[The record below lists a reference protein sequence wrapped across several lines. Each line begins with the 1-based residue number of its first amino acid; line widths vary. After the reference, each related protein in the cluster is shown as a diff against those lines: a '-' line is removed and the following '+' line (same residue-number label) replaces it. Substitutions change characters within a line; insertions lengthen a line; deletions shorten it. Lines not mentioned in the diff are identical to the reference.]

1 MMQDTKRGA
10 AMPVEIVGMIGAHRP
25 RGDSDLHVI
34 GGGIDPDYLADFARV
49 HEEAGFDRVLIGY
62 SSSSADGFQLG
73 GHAALATERL
83 NFLIAHRPGFVSPSL
98 GARKAATLDQFSNG
112 RIALHIISGG
122 HDAEQ
127 ARDGDYLKHD
137 DRYRRSAEYMQ
148 ILRRTWTSTDPFDF
162 DGEFYRLINTYSDV
176 RPWDKTIPLYYGGQS
191 QAALGPA
198 RYCDVF
204 AMWGEPLAAV
214 EQKIREVYAVTDP
227 LGVHPGISVSFRPI
241 LAETEGAAWD
251 KAHAILEGVESGAL
265 KQGSVPL
272 GSDAPRPQAVGS
284 QRLMDLAA
292 EKDVHDE
299 RLYLPIAGASGAPG
313 NTSALVGTPE
323 QVADALVRY
332 YDLGVTAILIRG
344 FAPFEDAIEY
354 GRELIPRLRALV
366 GERDAQQAE
375 AAEPPNGAKTR
386 A

>member
-1 MMQDTKRGA
+1 
-10 AMPVEIVGMIGAHRP
+10 MPVEIVGMIGAQRP

-49 HEEAGFDRVLIGY
+49 HEESGFDRALIGY

-73 GHAALATERL
+73 GHAASATERL

-98 GARKAATLDQFSNG
+98 AARKAATLDQFSNG
-112 RIALHIISGG
+112 RVALHIISGG

-137 DRYRRSAEYMQ
+137 DRYRRSAEFMQ
-148 ILRRTWTSTDPFDF
+148 ILRQTWTSTEPFDF
-162 DGEFYRLINTYSDV
+162 NGEFYRLINTYSDV
-176 RPWDKTIPLYYGGQS
+176 RPWGETIPLYYGGQS

-198 RYCDVF
+198 RYCDAF
-204 AMWGEPLAAV
+204 AMWGEPRAEV
-214 EQKIREVYAVTDP
+214 EQKIRDVYAVTDP
-227 LGVHPGISVSFRPI
+227 HGVHPRISVSFRPI
-241 LAETEGAAWD
+241 LAESEGVAWD
-251 KAHAILEGVESGAL
+251 KAHEILAGVESGAL
-265 KQGSVPL
+265 KQGIVPL
-272 GSDAPRPQAVGS
+272 GSDAPRPESVGS

-292 EKDVHDE
+292 EKDIHDE

-323 QVADALVRY
+323 QVADALLHY
-332 YDLGVTAILIRG
+332 YDLGVTTILIRG
-344 FAPFEDAIEY
+344 FAPFEDAIDY
-354 GRELIPRLRALV
+354 GRELIPRLRSLV
-366 GERDAQQAE
+366 AERDAEDAT
-375 AAEPPNGAKTR
+375 AAESPNSTKAR